1 MQTQASPMTADPFP
15 RPPEGEETLP
25 PSLACRCGA
34 SETAAIISLLERLP
48 AARQAIEAWDGVS
61 QDPHLR
67 GRQKYARLLADL
79 YQRHPCEVLAGL
91 ASPRPHTRLWVTL
104 ALAEAAAPVAL
115 PVLEHALEDERD
127 PLCRRALLKALAACE
142 AARR

>member
-1 MQTQASPMTADPFP
+1 MQTQAPLMNADPFP
-15 RPPEGEETLP
+15 HPREGEETLP

-34 SETAAIISLLERLP
+34 SETAAILGLLDRVP

-61 QDPHLR
+61 HDAHLR
-67 GRQKYARLLADL
+67 SRQKYARLLADL
-79 YQRHPCEVLAGL
+79 YERHPCEVLAGL
-91 ASPRPHTRLWVTL
+91 ASPRAHTRLWVTL

-115 PVLEHALEDERD
+115 PVLEHALTDERD

-142 AARR
+142 AARG